1 MTKNETAKAI
11 AEMTKEELM
20 AELAKLQ
27 KEQEAISSGSTAG
40 GRKMQV
46 LEILSDG
53 KEHTV
58 KNIAK
63 ALNIEPTNVSSQLS
77 YLKKDGWA
85 ITTGLTK
92 SHKRVLLDDNNK
104 PRNLKEERRALEA
117 RLAEV
122 KTIKK

>member
-1 MTKNETAKAI
+1 MKKNETAKAI

-20 AELAKLQ
+20 AELARLQ
-27 KEQEAISSGSTAG
+27 QEHEAISSGSTAG

-92 SHKRVLLDDNNK
+92 SHKKVLLDDDGK
-104 PRNLKEERRALEA
+104 PRNLTEEKRALQA
-117 RLAEV
+117 RLASLS
-122 KTIKK
+122 K